1 VCGKPRVCP
10 SVDAATVI
18 NCIDIKPLL
27 GMGTTEEKEK
37 RTSKKNVDG
46 RSTSS
51 HDNKNFRTRSVEK
64 QGGMAFGF
72 RKTVTAVI
80 KPDGWMDRWVGR

>member
-1 VCGKPRVCP
+1 M
-10 SVDAATVI
+10 D
-18 NCIDIKPLL
+18 
-27 GMGTTEEKEK
+27 TTGENEK

-51 HDNKNFRTRSVEK
+51 HDKKKFRTRSVEK

-72 RKTVTAVI
+72 RNTVTAVI
-80 KPDGWMDRWVGR
+80 KPDRLLLLFKLTSGIIAHTT